1 MKPRV
6 IIYAVCMLLT
16 GSINTIATKWQDM
29 TIYQG
34 VPFQHP
40 AFQSAAM
47 FLGESLCLIPYF
59 LLRWRR
65 RQMKQAQ
72 LGLAADP
79 VKAARP
85 RSYYVR
91 RTLAFLVPTLCD
103 AIATTLLNLGL
114 FYTYASTY
122 QMLRGTLVL
131 FAGILTVTILRR
143 RLYAHHWVGLVLI
156 VAGAAIVGAAS
167 LLAAPEEGSAAV
179 APGPHP
185 PAMEAGTA
193 SQPLLS
199 GLAARGL
206 LGSTQGGEGL
216 HLGLL
221 RLRHALLA
229 GGQQGYSAAGNTAP
243 LFGDALVVLAQGFA
257 ALQFILEEK
266 FLGTY
271 RMQPLLA
278 VGIEGAWG
286 VLLCLGALPL
296 LTYVKLPNGRPLD
309 DASAAFQ
316 ALAHQPG
323 LRAAVAVS
331 VLSIGVFNF
340 FGLSVTAALSGS
352 ARATIDATRTLFIWL
367 FSLAAGWESFHE
379 LQVVGFAVLLAG
391 KWPHPSLFLPV
402 LEASSSLYNEI
413 LRSCLPVRRALPKPG
428 DPEWGPD
435 SDDEEEGAVTEALL
449 DAQGLVGPALPPSLQ
464 PEGLAPREVVND
476 SDLRQ
481 PLLPRH
487 SAAATLQQSTASGPN
502 GRSRLGSAGLPTGSQ
517 AIRVRGQSAAHPAP
531 RTATMARSVRLG
543 FNTLSPHDLVR
554 NDSGSDS
561 EDVMESLDVVDPMML
576 AATPYAGF
584 LDRGLTEASSEADL
598 QRRGSGT
605 QLSSPR
611 MSCDFEE
618 GQNAQE
624 RPSAPASRMH
634 TASSFAEFLAARQ
647 QEQQQQQSKT

>member
-65 RQMKQAQ
+65 RQIKAQ

-85 RSYYVR
+85 QSYYVR

-206 LGSTQGGEGL
+206 LGSAQGGEGL

-229 GGQQGYSAAGNTAP
+229 GGQQGHSAAGNTAP
-243 LFGDALVVLAQGFA
+243 LFGDALVVLA
-257 ALQFILEEK
+257 
-266 FLGTY
+266 
-271 RMQPLLA
+271 QPLLA

-391 KWPHPSLFLPV
+391 N
-402 LEASSSLYNEI
+402 SLYNEI

-464 PEGLAPREVVND
+464 PEGLAPRWGEVVND
-476 SDLRQ
+476 NDLRQ

>member
-1 MKPRV
+1 
-6 IIYAVCMLLT
+6 
-16 GSINTIATKWQDM
+16 
-29 TIYQG
+29 
-34 VPFQHP
+34 
-40 AFQSAAM
+40 
-47 FLGESLCLIPYF
+47 
-59 LLRWRR
+59 
-65 RQMKQAQ
+65 
-72 LGLAADP
+72 
-79 VKAARP
+79 
-85 RSYYVR
+85 
-91 RTLAFLVPTLCD
+91 
-103 AIATTLLNLGL
+103 
-114 FYTYASTY
+114 
-122 QMLRGTLVL
+122 
-131 FAGILTVTILRR
+131 
-143 RLYAHHWVGLVLI
+143 
-156 VAGAAIVGAAS
+156 
-167 LLAAPEEGSAAV
+167 
-179 APGPHP
+179 
-185 PAMEAGTA
+185 
-193 SQPLLS
+193 
-199 GLAARGL
+199 
-206 LGSTQGGEGL
+206 
-216 HLGLL
+216 
-221 RLRHALLA
+221 
-229 GGQQGYSAAGNTAP
+229 
-243 LFGDALVVLAQGFA
+243 QGFA

-391 KWPHPSLFLPV
+391 
-402 LEASSSLYNEI
+402 SSLYNEI

-464 PEGLAPREVVND
+464 PEGLAPSLAPREVVND
-476 SDLRQ
+476 NDLRQ

-487 SAAATLQQSTASGPN
+487 RAAATLQQSTASGPN

-634 TASSFAEFLAARQ
+634 TALSFAEFLAARQ

>member
-65 RQMKQAQ
+65 RQIKAQ

-91 RTLAFLVPTLCD
+91 RTLAFLVPTL
-103 AIATTLLNLGL
+103 
-114 FYTYASTY
+114 YASTY

-143 RLYAHHWVGLVLI
+143 RLYSHHWVGLVLI

-199 GLAARGL
+199 GLTARGL
-206 LGSTQGGEGL
+206 LGSAQGGEGL

-271 RMQPLLA
+271 RMQ
-278 VGIEGAWG
+278 
-286 VLLCLGALPL
+286 
-296 LTYVKLPNGRPLD
+296 
-309 DASAAFQ
+309 
-316 ALAHQPG
+316 
-323 LRAAVAVS
+323 
-331 VLSIGVFNF
+331 
-340 FGLSVTAALSGS
+340 
-352 ARATIDATRTLFIWL
+352 
-367 FSLAAGWESFHE
+367 
-379 LQVVGFAVLLAG
+379 
-391 KWPHPSLFLPV
+391 
-402 LEASSSLYNEI
+402 
-413 LRSCLPVRRALPKPG
+413 
-428 DPEWGPD
+428 
-435 SDDEEEGAVTEALL
+435 
-449 DAQGLVGPALPPSLQ
+449 
-464 PEGLAPREVVND
+464 
-476 SDLRQ
+476 
-481 PLLPRH
+481 
-487 SAAATLQQSTASGPN
+487 
-502 GRSRLGSAGLPTGSQ
+502 
-517 AIRVRGQSAAHPAP
+517 
-531 RTATMARSVRLG
+531 
-543 FNTLSPHDLVR
+543 
-554 NDSGSDS
+554 
-561 EDVMESLDVVDPMML
+561 
-576 AATPYAGF
+576 
-584 LDRGLTEASSEADL
+584 
-598 QRRGSGT
+598 
-605 QLSSPR
+605 
-611 MSCDFEE
+611 
-618 GQNAQE
+618 
-624 RPSAPASRMH
+624 
-634 TASSFAEFLAARQ
+634 
-647 QEQQQQQSKT
+647 